1 MKRHTWHNQW
11 LCFSQ
16 CIGQVILEIMY
27 VYYTKM
33 HAQEQRIADRFN
45 STLKTTSLD
54 DTWLQMSCLMYM
66 ISDAWCK
73 SIVANTLMMWTLWY
87 HQSML
92 LCPPMLCNALVI
104 YASRYMHCC
113 YMHLVIY
120 ALVICNAVVVC
131 NTLELFKALVLLM
144 QCCCGMQ
151 YSCVIQ
157 YTRVIQSSRIM
168 QCTRV
173 YSRLSH
179 YAMLSWYSR
188 LSCYSR
194 LSHYATLSCYAVR
207 LRSVWD
213 ASFL

>member
-104 YASRYMHCC
+104 YASRYMH
-113 YMHLVIY
+113 
-120 ALVICNAVVVC
+120 LVICIAVICISSYMLSSYAMLLWYVILLSYSRLLCYWCNAAVVC
-131 NTLELFKALVLLM
+131 NTPV
-144 QCCCGMQ
+144 
-151 YSCVIQ
+151 
-157 YTRVIQSSRIM
+157 
-168 QCTRV
+168 
-173 YSRLSH
+173 
-179 YAMLSWYSR
+179 
-188 LSCYSR
+188 
-194 LSHYATLSCYAVR
+194 
-207 LRSVWD
+207 
-213 ASFL
+213 